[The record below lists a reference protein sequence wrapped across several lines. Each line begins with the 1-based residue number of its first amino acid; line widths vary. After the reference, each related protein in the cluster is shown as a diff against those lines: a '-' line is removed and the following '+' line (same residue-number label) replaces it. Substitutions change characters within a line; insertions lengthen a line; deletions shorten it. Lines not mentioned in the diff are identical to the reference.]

1 LDNTKILD
9 FTEGREILREMLEP
23 YVFSG
28 SQILFHTEYLSKSY
42 PSKILFNEL
51 KILEYDDYYYKLV
64 NYNAK
69 ICKFYGFG
77 AISADIGAK
86 SRFLIK

>member
-9 FTEGREILREMLEP
+9 FTEGREMLEP

-42 PSKILFNEL
+42 PSKILYNEL
-51 KILEYDDYYYKLV
+51 KILEYDDYYYKLA
-64 NYNAK
+64 NYNAE

-77 AISADIGAK
+77 GILADIGAT
-86 SRFLIK
+86 SRFLIE